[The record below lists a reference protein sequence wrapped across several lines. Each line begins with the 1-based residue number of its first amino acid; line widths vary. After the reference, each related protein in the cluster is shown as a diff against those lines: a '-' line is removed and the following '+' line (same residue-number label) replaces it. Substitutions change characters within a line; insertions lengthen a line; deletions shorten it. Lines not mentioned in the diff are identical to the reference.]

1 MAQRRPLANGSMG
14 VLAPMPTWVDTT
26 VLLTGTHMPSPRLQP
41 SSLALPR
48 AFEHL
53 QRSALGAASRR
64 ERAGKSNASRR
75 CSAAREMQQR
85 ATRKRNEAHL
95 EEAFADRMAMCPA
108 ERIHLN
114 NGNAAA

>member
-1 MAQRRPLANGSMG
+1 VAQRRPLANGTMG

-53 QRSALGAASRR
+53 QRSAAQRGLWTNRRSVALGRSDADIGAAII
-64 ERAGKSNASRR
+64 A
-75 CSAAREMQQR
+75 AARESR
-85 ATRKRNEAHL
+85 
-95 EEAFADRMAMCPA
+95 EE
-108 ERIHLN
+108 
-114 NGNAAA
+114 

>member
-1 MAQRRPLANGSMG
+1 MG
-14 VLAPMPTWVDTT
+14 VLALMPTWVDTT

-53 QRSALGAASRR
+53 QRSALGAASLRR
-64 ERAGKSNASRR
+64 GGAGKSNASQR
-75 CSAAREMQQR
+75 CSAAHEMQQR